1 MSEDLALPMI
11 AAVFLLWYLARALH
25 QWRTERSAE
34 PTLVWREATIRGWS
48 EWRELSE
55 VAPSADYSTGLAA
68 VRSNAST
75 DATAVQYATV
85 AHPSDA
91 PDYTL
96 RVLFMSAV
104 REPRSDRGFRATG

>member
-11 AAVFLLWYLARALH
+11 AAVFLLWYLARALY
-25 QWRTERSAE
+25 QWRTEGSAE
-34 PTLVWREATIRGWS
+34 PTLVWREATVRGWS
-48 EWRELSE
+48 EWREVPG
-55 VAPSADYSTGLAA
+55 VAASADYSTVLAA
-68 VRSNAST
+68 VRANASP
-75 DATAVQYATV
+75 DATAVQYATA

-104 REPRSDRGFRATG
+104 REPRSDRGVRATG

>member
-11 AAVFLLWYLARALH
+11 
-25 QWRTERSAE
+25 
-34 PTLVWREATIRGWS
+34 
-48 EWRELSE
+48 
-55 VAPSADYSTGLAA
+55 
-68 VRSNAST
+68 
-75 DATAVQYATV
+75 ATV